1 MIHHWYARG
10 RVQCAHLGLTALH
23 RGHCALS
30 LKSFISCETASFQHW
45 ISTIDIWN
53 SVVSTQT
60 FQLFPRC
67 SHIASNVRA
76 TPLRAPKESSK
87 STAKR
92 PLAKPVWLIRK
103 RRKIRYFFSSF
114 SQEAN
119 RCFIITVTS
128 IFYPD
133 PEIQFSFFAFSER
146 NRLLI
151 LTLTLTPILSLRVLS
166 NQHSFN
172 PDPSHFSFLVGEI
185 EELIFT

>member
-1 MIHHWYARG
+1 MINHWYARG
-10 RVQCAHLGLTALH
+10 RVQCAHLVMTALH
-23 RGHCALS
+23 QGHCALY
-30 LKSFISCETASFQHW
+30 LKSFISCETASFQQW
-45 ISTIDIWN
+45 ICTIDIWN

-67 SHIASNVRA
+67 SHIASDVTA
-76 TPLRAPKESSK
+76 TPLPAPKESSK

-128 IFYPD
+128 IFDPN
-133 PEIQFSFFAFSER
+133 PEIQFSFFAFSGTKQII
-146 NRLLI
+146 N
-151 LTLTLTPILSLRVLS
+151 P
-166 NQHSFN
+166 NPNPHSDFISSCSQQ
-172 PDPSHFSFLVGEI
+172 PK
-185 EELIFT
+185 